1 LIGGQVINIRLMT
14 EADIALGMRLKEQA
28 GWNQVEADWR
38 RFLAISP
45 EGCFVAQ
52 CNGKAVGTVVGCLF
66 GSVAWI
72 AMVLV
77 DSRARGRGIGKA
89 LVEHVL
95 SFVDQHGA
103 TSLRLDATSLGQPL
117 YERLGFVPQ
126 YPLMRFG
133 GTLSFDAPLADVGI
147 DSDIIQAAEIDYAA
161 ILKLDQL
168 ITGTDRR
175 TFLHALFN
183 EGRKAVRIIN
193 RDREIKG
200 YLTVRPGS
208 DALQIGPC
216 IATAD
221 AGKVLLADAAHRYAG
236 QRIYV
241 DVPASNRAAVHFAEQ
256 MGLAVQRTLTRMCRG
271 VDVVEDTSRLWASSG
286 PELG

>member
-1 LIGGQVINIRLMT
+1 MT

-38 RFLAISP
+38 RFLAMQAD
-45 EGCFVAQ
+45 GCFVAELD
-52 CNGKAVGTVVGCLF
+52 GTPVGTAVGCLF
-66 GSVAWI
+66 GPIAWI

-77 DSRARGRGIGKA
+77 DESVRGLGIGTA
-89 LVEHVL
+89 LVVNAV
-95 SFVDQHGA
+95 SFVEEQGA
-103 TSLRLDATSLGQPL
+103 TSVRLDATPHGQPL

-126 YPLMRFG
+126 YPLVRFG
-133 GTLSFDAPLADVGI
+133 GTLSFDAPLAEAHI
-147 DSDIIQAAEIDYAA
+147 DREVIHAAEVDYAA
-161 ILKLDQL
+161 ILKLDQA

-175 TFLHALFN
+175 KFLHALFG
-183 EGRKAVRIIN
+183 ERSEDVRIVK
-193 RDREIKG
+193 RDRELEG

-221 AGKVLLADAAHRYAG
+221 AGESLLADTAHRYAG
-236 QRIYV
+236 RRIYV
-241 DVPASNRAAVHFAEQ
+241 DVPASNMAAVHFSEQ
-256 MGLAVQRTLTRMCRG
+256 IGLAAQRTLTRMCRG
-271 VDVVEDTSRLWASSG
+271 VDVVEDTTRLWASSG

>member
-1 LIGGQVINIRLMT
+1 MT

-52 CNGKAVGTVVGCLF
+52 CNGKAVGTAVGCLF

-77 DSRARGRGIGKA
+77 ESQVRGRGIGKA

-103 TSLRLDATSLGQPL
+103 TSVRLDATSLGQPL

-133 GTLSFDAPLADVGI
+133 GTLSFEAPLADVRI
-147 DSDIIQAAEIDYAA
+147 DSDIIEAAEIDYAA
-161 ILKLDQL
+161 ILKLDQS

-183 EGRKAVRIIN
+183 ERRKDVRIIKH
-193 RDREIKG
+193 DGEIEG
-200 YLTVRPGS
+200 YVTVRQGS

-221 AGKVLLADAAHRYAG
+221 AAEALLADAAHRYAG
-236 QRIYV
+236 QRVYV
-241 DVPASNRAAVHFAEQ
+241 DVPVSNRAADLFAEQ
-256 MGLAVQRTLTRMCRG
+256 FGLEPQRTLMRMCRG
-271 VDVVEDTSRLWASSG
+271 ADVVEDTAKLWASSG